1 LNGNPNAANHLCFE
15 VRESTA
21 TRFPEAF
28 KLFCN
33 TLKAKQCEVGLKR
46 VGESFSQLINIQEL
60 GLDYVKIDSGYMA
73 DIENN
78 LANHSFLRG
87 FCSLAHTFGI
97 KVYADG
103 VKRSD
108 YQELFTELGI
118 DGVVSH
124 IEVIEHL
131 LDD

>member
-1 LNGNPNAANHLCFE
+1 M
-15 VRESTA
+15 
-21 TRFPEAF
+21 
-28 KLFCN
+28 
-33 TLKAKQCEVGLKR
+33 GLKR

-60 GLDYVKIDSGYMA
+60 GLDYVKIDSGFMA
-73 DIENN
+73 DIDSN

-108 YQELFTELGI
+108 HDELFSELGI
-118 DGVVSH
+118 DGIVSH

>member
-1 LNGNPNAANHLCFE
+1 M
-15 VRESTA
+15 
-21 TRFPEAF
+21 
-28 KLFCN
+28 
-33 TLKAKQCEVGLKR
+33 GLKR
-46 VGESFSQLINIQEL
+46 VGESFSQLLNVQEM
-60 GLDYVKIDSGYMA
+60 GLDYVKIDSAFMS
-73 DIENN
+73 DIDYNP
-78 LANHSFLRG
+78 ANHAFIRG

-108 YQELFTELGI
+108 YQELFIELGI